1 MSEHDKNDWYDP
13 KTFRSRPRGLHND
26 PFSPLPPVPS
36 GRGFLANFLI
46 WVLIGSAV
54 FLAIRNYWSPPAGVK
69 TVKHA
74 CSPQPLPVSGTT
86 GILDPAVMRR
96 SDVLFSAIEITNHYT
111 RPLAAYLLSPT
122 DANQRYAVVHVAPG
136 ASVSL
141 SAPVGTYDV
150 ALQHGTHWCGNE
162 KGFSDGEN
170 LRLTSPFQ
178 NAEGK
183 TGKILIEQSAQSWPS
198 VTYAYS
204 TPELPSLALP
214 PAPNVAGGGFM
225 ELRQGAG
232 GHYIVDGTVAG
243 TPVRFMLDT
252 GATITAVSAD
262 FAQRA
267 RLYSCRPT
275 TSNTANGTTS
285 ACLARVGEL
294 SFGHFRMTDVDVLI
308 MPQMS
313 GEALLGMNVLRHFG
327 IEQRGGAMRISAP

>member
-1 MSEHDKNDWYDP
+1 MSDRNNNDWYDP
-13 KTFRSRPRGLHND
+13 KAYRSDRVGPY
-26 PFSPLPPVPS
+26 LPPVPT

-46 WVLIGSAV
+46 WILIGGAV
-54 FLAIRNYWSPPAGVK
+54 FLGIQSYWTPSRQGK
-69 TVKHA
+69 TVSRT
-74 CSPQPLPVSGTT
+74 CPPQPLPASGTT

-96 SDVLFSAIEITNHYT
+96 SDVLFSAIEITNNYT
-111 RPLAAYLLSPT
+111 RPLTAYLLSPA
-122 DANQRYAVVHVAPG
+122 DATHRYAVAHVAPG

-150 ALQHGTHWCGNE
+150 SLQHGSHWCGND

-170 LRLTSPFQ
+170 MRLTTPFQ

-183 TGKILIEQSAQSWPS
+183 TGKILIGQSEHAWPS

-204 TPELPSLALP
+204 APELPASALP
-214 PAPNVAGGGFM
+214 PALAVAGGGFM
-225 ELRQGAG
+225 ELRQGVG
-232 GHYIVDGTVAG
+232 GHYVVDGTVAG

-285 ACLARVGEL
+285 ACLARVAEL

-308 MPQMS
+308 LPQMS